1 MTLEIQVSKTAHLF
15 HVVDQI
21 SQWSEFCHRQYARY
35 FEALDGGLNAADR
48 ERLAQHA
55 TLRQAHGWGGGLEQ
69 TFYTAVDL
77 ETALAQ
83 GVQAGWLTESE
94 AQTERGVLEHFQPRI
109 ERLLSEER
117 TALDAFGKQL
127 SGQRTNLT
135 ATAQTLSRFVG
146 GAKITVPVYLIANP
160 DDTMIGGGFNGERLT
175 LEVPRK
181 RDAYPSLL
189 HELFHAFLRTRQRE
203 IERTA
208 SAVPGL
214 EAETLSEGLAYAFNP
229 GLVRAGT
236 DEPLLT
242 TVAGYLAQGL
252 TLKDSY
258 PRFNLYGLALRP
270 LLKEALSDPRQTVE
284 TFLPRAVDA
293 WRVLTE
299 IDRARGIAP
308 KSPLKARDDHQP
320 SKHSIFIFGL
330 WDDEANQAISEA
342 NQRNLN
348 LFGRLHVAEEYHAML
363 TKNAKPGDCIILLLS
378 LDDDQARVPA
388 AFADL
393 LPAPWEEVERSLKQG
408 RLVFQQ
414 GKAREMAVFLLAAP
428 TTEGWRKEF
437 RQLAAENK
445 FQP

>member
-1 MTLEIQVSKTAHLF
+1 M
-15 HVVDQI
+15 
-21 SQWSEFCHRQYARY
+21 
-35 FEALDGGLNAADR
+35 
-48 ERLAQHA
+48 
-55 TLRQAHGWGGGLEQ
+55 
-69 TFYTAVDL
+69 
-77 ETALAQ
+77 
-83 GVQAGWLTESE
+83 
-94 AQTERGVLEHFQPRI
+94 
-109 ERLLSEER
+109 
-117 TALDAFGKQL
+117 
-127 SGQRTNLT
+127 
-135 ATAQTLSRFVG
+135 AQTLSRFVG

-160 DDTMIGGGFNGERLT
+160 DDTLIGGGFNGERLT

-208 SAVPGL
+208 GGVPGL
-214 EAETLSEGLAYAFNP
+214 EAQTLSEGLAYAFNP

-236 DEPLLT
+236 DDPLLT

-308 KSPLKARDDHQP
+308 KSPLKAHDDHQP

-363 TKNAKPGDCIILLLS
+363 TRNAKPGDTVILLLS
-378 LDDDQARVPA
+378 LDDEKARVPNDYS
-388 AFADL
+388 DL
-393 LPAPWEEVERSLKQG
+393 LPAPWTEIERRLKQG
-408 RLVFQQ
+408 ETVFER
-414 GKAREMAVFLLAAP
+414 GKAREMIVFVLATP
-428 TTEGWRKEF
+428 TTAGLRSEF
-437 RQLAAENK
+437 QRLAMGRRFSDSTKAP
-445 FQP
+445 Q

>member
-1 MTLEIQVSKTAHLF
+1 MNPKPHKTLSFLLAIFSLDWAGVSIAATTNSWHLEAGPLTLEIQVSKTAHLF

-35 FEALDGGLNAADR
+35 FEALDGGLNTADR

-55 TLRQAHGWGGGLEQ
+55 ALRKAHGWGGGLEQ
-69 TFYTAVDL
+69 TIYTAVDL

-127 SGQRTNLT
+127 SGQRTNLI
-135 ATAQTLSRFVG
+135 AMAQTLSRFVG
-146 GAKITVPVYLIANP
+146 GAKIT
-160 DDTMIGGGFNGERLT
+160 
-175 LEVPRK
+175 
-181 RDAYPSLL
+181 
-189 HELFHAFLRTRQRE
+189 
-203 IERTA
+203 
-208 SAVPGL
+208 VPGL

-236 DEPLLT
+236 DDPLLT